1 MLVPLIV
8 AGLISVIK
16 WGGEYF
22 YVYAWLFVFIVTM
35 VRESGYYCYEIKGT
49 APPIHIAW
57 SNAVDIDGGGTV
69 MPPAMRAVH

>member
-1 MLVPLIV
+1 M
-8 AGLISVIK
+8 
-16 WGGEYF
+16 
-22 YVYAWLFVFIVTM
+22 FVFIVTM